1 METKNKV
8 VKLAKICHITAKVL
22 YCIACAA
29 CLTFIVLAIV
39 LPINKVISSMTAK
52 ETAVLFST
60 LALYAFICIG
70 LLWNIEGLFKSV
82 AAEQTPFTE
91 RVSHYL
97 KKIAIF
103 VLVLATV
110 PAIVGSILLHSIC
123 PETEL
128 SFPVDLGGI
137 IAGIVLFLLGWFFNY
152 GNELQKQDDETL

>member
-1 METKNKV
+1 
-8 VKLAKICHITAKVL
+8 
-22 YCIACAA
+22 
-29 CLTFIVLAIV
+29 
-39 LPINKVISSMTAK
+39 MTAK